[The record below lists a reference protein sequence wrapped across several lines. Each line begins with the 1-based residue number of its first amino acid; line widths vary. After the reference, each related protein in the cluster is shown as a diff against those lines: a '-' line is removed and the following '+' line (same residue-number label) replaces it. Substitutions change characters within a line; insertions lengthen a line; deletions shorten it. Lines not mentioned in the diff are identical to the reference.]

1 MSKLTPNQIVA
12 EMIRMEVKTST
23 GQLYLIFEVSDP
35 LFKQEMMKDWTQD
48 FELKVTGTKLL
59 YVKKG

>member
-1 MSKLTPNQIVA
+1 MSKFVINQVVA
-12 EMIRMEVKTST
+12 EMMRMEVKPST
-23 GQLYLIFEVSDP
+23 GQLYLIFEVTDP
-35 LFKQEMMKDWTQD
+35 SFKQEMLKDWTQD

>member
-1 MSKLTPNQIVA
+1 MSKFVINQVVA
-12 EMIRMEVKTST
+12 EMMRMEVKPST

>member
-12 EMIRMEVKTST
+12 EMIRMEVKPST